1 MKCKHI
7 LIALLVS
14 FACIIS
20 FTTNAV
26 AATETPI
33 EVNKVSFLAAFFIGL
48 FYYLAQSPWLANLS
62 FTVFY
67 RPLVAGTLV
76 GFIMGQP
83 SLGAAIGAV
92 INVFYLGFISAGGSL
107 PGDPSLAG
115 YLGTALVIGSHLE
128 PGAAL
133 ALAAPIGLLGNFTWS
148 VKMTYCSRIPVI
160 ADKLAEKGDIWG
172 VARADYLYSQP
183 FLFLLYGVP
192 VIVLTYIGVPLVAVG
207 VQWLQVNAEWVIQ
220 GMVIASGMLT
230 ALGIAINLKI
240 LLQKDVWPFF
250 FLSFIVASMVKGNIS
265 FFLFAVIGLIIAY
278 LYVYY
283 QNHLKGDQEQIFE
296 HTTRKTPGLLTKHD
310 VFSSYWRWLFFSH
323 SSYNW
328 ERLQGLGFAHSMAPI
343 IRKLYKT
350 QEEVSLALKRH
361 LIFFNTEP
369 DFGGIIHGTII
380 AMEEDRAAGA
390 DISDEDIN
398 KVKTILMGP
407 LAGIGDSI
415 IQGII
420 VPVFLII
427 SIGIATGGKMDTSE
441 GNILGPIFYL
451 VTFAAFLW
459 SFTWWIY
466 YLGYRRGQPAA
477 LEILSSKQLNQ
488 VIEGVPVAGNFLM
501 GLLAANYVKL
511 STPIVFSIGGTNFAI
526 QNIVDQIMPN
536 LIPLLL
542 ILTIWFLITKKNAKP
557 TTILF
562 VIIIIGIAGAIPL
575 FCGLNPVG
583 QAIQVGFLG

>member
-1 MKCKHI
+1 MKRKQI
-7 LIALLVS
+7 GIALLVS
-14 FACIIS
+14 FVIIAI
-20 FTTNAV
+20 FTTHMV
-26 AATETPI
+26 AAKITQIKME
-33 EVNKVSFLAAFFIGL
+33 KVSFLVAFFIGL

-67 RPLVAGTLV
+67 RPLVAGMLV
-76 GFIMGQP
+76 GFVMGQP
-83 SLGAAIGAV
+83 ALGVAIGAV

-115 YLGTALVIGSHLE
+115 YLGTALVIGSHLD

-133 ALAAPIGLLGNFTWS
+133 ALAAPVGLLGNFAWS
-148 VKMTYCSRIPVI
+148 VKMTYCSRIPLI
-160 ADKLAEKGDIWG
+160 ADKLAEEGDVWG
-172 VARADYLYSQP
+172 VARADYFYSQP
-183 FLFLLYGVP
+183 FIFLLYGVP
-192 VIVLTYIGVPLVAVG
+192 VVILTYIGVPLVSVG
-207 VQWLQVNAEWVIQ
+207 VHWLQANAGWVIQ
-220 GMVIASGMLT
+220 GMIIASGMLT

-250 FLSFIVASMVKGNIS
+250 FISFIVASMARGTVN
-265 FFLFAVIGLIIAY
+265 FFLFAVIGIIVAY
-278 LYVYY
+278 LYVFYRH
-283 QNHLKGDQEQIFE
+283 HLEYEQAQISE
-296 HTTRKTPGLLTKHD
+296 YPARKIPGLLTKRD

-323 SSYNW
+323 STYNW

-350 QEEVSLALKRH
+350 KEDVSLALKRH
-361 LIFFNTEP
+361 LVFFNTEP

-398 KVKTILMGP
+398 RVKTTLMGP

-427 SIGIATGGKMDTSE
+427 GIGIATGGKMGSSE
-441 GNILGPIFYL
+441 GNIFGPIFYL
-451 VTFAAFLW
+451 ITFAAFLW

-488 VIEGVPVAGNFLM
+488 VIEGVPVVGNILM
-501 GLLAANYVKL
+501 GLLAANFVKL

-526 QNIVDQIMPN
+526 QNIIDQIMPN

-557 TTILF
+557 TMILF
-562 VIIIIGIAGAIPL
+562 AIIVIGILGAIPL
-575 FCGLNPVG
+575 FWGVNTAG
-583 QAIQVGFLG
+583 QAILVGFLG